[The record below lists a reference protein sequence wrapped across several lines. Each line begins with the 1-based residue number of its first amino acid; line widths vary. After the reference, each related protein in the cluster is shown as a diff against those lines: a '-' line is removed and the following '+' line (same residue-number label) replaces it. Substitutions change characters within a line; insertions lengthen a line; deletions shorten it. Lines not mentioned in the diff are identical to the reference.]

1 MHPDTPQ
8 YSFEFRTYQRQ
19 FKQPLQTSH
28 GSWEMREGIIL
39 SLKDDE
45 GKVSWGEIAP
55 LPWFGSETL
64 EEAYNFCDRL
74 PKQITEE
81 TIFSIPDGLSATQFG
96 FESAWEEGERG
107 REGERESIPHST
119 LNTQHSTLPTAL
131 NTQHFPYSALLPTG
145 EAGLQAWENLWER
158 GYRTF
163 KWKIGVAAIAQEL
176 KWFEELMELLPAG
189 AKLRLDAN
197 GGLSWEGARE
207 WLKVCDRRQVEFL
220 EQPLA
225 VDRFEAMLELS
236 SLYSTP
242 LALDESVAAIAQLQE
257 CYQQGWRGIFVVKPG
272 IAGSI
277 KRLRRFCRQYEVDL
291 VFSSVFETKIGRQA
305 ALRLAGEL
313 SRGDRALGFGIDCW
327 FEDGDIF

>member
-1 MHPDTPQ
+1 MYLNEAK
-8 YSFEFRTYQRQ
+8 YSFEFRTYHRR

-28 GSWEMREGIIL
+28 GSWKMREGIIL
-39 SLKDDE
+39 SLKDDD

-74 PKQITEE
+74 PQKITEE

-107 REGERESIPHST
+107 SERGRGGAGEAGGAFQ
-119 LNTQHSTLPTAL
+119 LNTQHSTL
-131 NTQHFPYSALLPTG
+131 NYSALLPTG
-145 EAGLQAWENLWER
+145 EAALQAWENLWER

-176 KWFEELMELLPAG
+176 KWFEELMELLPTG

-197 GGLSWEGARE
+197 AGLSWEEARS
-207 WLKVCDRRQVEFL
+207 WLEVCQDSRVEFL

-257 CYQQGWRGIFVVKPG
+257 CYQQGWRGIFVVKPC

-291 VFSSVFETKIGRQA
+291 AFSSVFESKIGRQA

-313 SRGDRALGFGIDCW
+313 SRSDRALGFGIDCW